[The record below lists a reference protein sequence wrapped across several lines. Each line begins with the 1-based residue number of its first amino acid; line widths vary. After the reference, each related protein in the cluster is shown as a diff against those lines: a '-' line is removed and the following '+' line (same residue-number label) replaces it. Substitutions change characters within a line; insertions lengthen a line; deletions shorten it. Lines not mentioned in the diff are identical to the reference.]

1 MLSQGGFRSE
11 DMSPSIFL
19 EEILWGEEMSKKV
32 RNLDLTPDTSLL
44 AKIGVGNFTV
54 AEAIAE
60 LIANSFDARVYSTV
74 EDQDFAAPI
83 EIDVKVAGDSIS
95 IIDNGKGMTPEVLE
109 AALTLAKD
117 MDEITGNTRSRM
129 GLFGLGMKSASS
141 SLGKAWTVTTKTAEA
156 AMPVSVAF
164 DLDTFASEKNWSGEL
179 VELDDKSDNPLA
191 EYEHGTC
198 IHITKLHHDSPSE
211 GPILELL
218 GTSYKPL
225 ISAENVIRVNG
236 QAVMAKPYNLL
247 DGSKIVIDIV
257 IDEEKDWRVTGWG
270 GLDTKTHNDGYY
282 GFQLYRKDQ
291 LIEPWNKDFF
301 RAHLMT
307 SRILGEL
314 HLNFIPTNY
323 TKKGFHQDSKEW
335 KAARTALIE
344 ILKPLAKASGDMAK
358 GKNDPMRG
366 AKAIQGLQKAA
377 GIAPRIDA
385 GDFPEPSEKPVVAA
399 APVITVEPESI
410 VIGNEVINLV
420 FAFEDFG
427 DEPILWDYIYDGQE
441 LQAVINTGS
450 KLYESV
456 SDSKFLGILALA
468 DVVIRFLISERG
480 MTLDRALDIRDK
492 WILASVG

>member
-1 MLSQGGFRSE
+1 
-11 DMSPSIFL
+11 
-19 EEILWGEEMSKKV
+19 MSKTV
-32 RNLDLTPDTSLL
+32 RKLNLTPDTSLL
-44 AKIGVGNFTV
+44 SKIGIGNFTV

-60 LIANSFDARVYSTV
+60 LIANSFDARIYKTV
-74 EDQDFAAPI
+74 DDQDMAEPL
-83 EIDVKVAGDSIS
+83 EVDVLVTADSIS
-95 IIDNGKGMTPEVLE
+95 IIDDGKGMTPEILE

-117 MDEITGNTRSRM
+117 MDAVTGNTRSRM

-156 AMPVSVAF
+156 ENPITVTF
-164 DLDTFASEKNWSGEL
+164 DLDSFAAGKNWSGEL
-179 VELDDKSDNPLA
+179 VELDSRSENPLGTR
-191 EYEHGTC
+191 EHGTC

-225 ISAENVIRVNG
+225 ISDNNVIRVNG
-236 QAVMAKPYNLL
+236 QEVMAKPYNLIA
-247 DGSKIVIDIV
+247 DSRIEIDIV
-257 IDEEKDWRVTGWG
+257 IDEAKGWRITGWG
-270 GLDTKTHNDGYY
+270 ALDSKTHNDGYY

-307 SRILGEL
+307 SRIMGEL
-314 HLNFIPTNY
+314 NLDFIPTNY
-323 TKKGFHQDSKEW
+323 TKKGFHEDSKEW
-335 KAARTALIE
+335 KAARTALIAE
-344 ILKPLAKASGDMAK
+344 LRPLAKASGDMAK

-377 GIAPRIDA
+377 GIAPRIGAADLPA
-385 GDFPEPSEKPVVAA
+385 TVTSPAVPA
-399 APVITVEPESI
+399 APLITVESDSI
-410 VIGNEVINLV
+410 VIGNEAINLV

-427 DEPILWDYIYDGQE
+427 DEPILWDYIYDSSAQE

-468 DVVIRFLISERG
+468 DVVIRFLMSERG
-480 MTLDRALDIRDK
+480 MTLEKALDIRDK
-492 WILASVG
+492 WILASVA